1 MEYTSFI
8 RLNEMHE
15 EIIKSI
21 ENIKKIIEQQ
31 KLLMS
36 IVSSSESAE
45 TFKEFLEHI
54 NEATSQYEKQVND
67 LEDKK
72 ELLEDVIQELSSS
85 ELNKQLADKIFSI
98 LGIK

>member
-1 MEYTSFI
+1 MEYQSFI

-21 ENIKKIIEQQ
+21 ENIKKVIEQQ
-31 KLLMS
+31 KLLAT
-36 IVSSSESAE
+36 IVSSSEHTE

-67 LEDKK
+67 LENKK
-72 ELLEDVIQELSSS
+72 SLLEDVIDELSHNESY
-85 ELNKQLADKIFSI
+85 KQLADEIFSI